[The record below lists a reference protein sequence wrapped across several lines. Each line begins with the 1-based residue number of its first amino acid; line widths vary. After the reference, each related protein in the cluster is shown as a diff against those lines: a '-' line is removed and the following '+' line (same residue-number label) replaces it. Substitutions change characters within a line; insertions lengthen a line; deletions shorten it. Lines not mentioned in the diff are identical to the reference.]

1 MKKLILLFLLGIGFC
16 QTNAQNEKEK
26 LQLKNIVVT
35 AYESVSQ
42 ADRQWLADIT
52 EKHPPGEFDTTYA
65 ISKLKEKF
73 GRQTSGMD
81 ELWICMMAYQK
92 MAAKEARDDR
102 KIQSQV
108 KRIMLASKAEK
119 IKMDNEAID
128 KGMQEAKEK
137 AVIAMDAATTG
148 LVTGI
153 VSGLLQI
160 RSSASSFSG
169 QDDNTR
175 KKDTI
180 KIKARITPVS
190 PKLSLSQYIKKLEGQ
205 LSMVKKG

>member
-1 MKKLILLFLLGIGFC
+1 MKKLILLFLLGIGFN
-16 QTNAQNEKEK
+16 QINGQNEKEK
-26 LQLKNIVVT
+26 LQVKNIVLT

-42 ADRQWLADIT
+42 ADRQWLADVT
-52 EKHPPGEFDTTYA
+52 EKHPPGDFDTGYA
-65 ISKLKEKF
+65 KTKLKERFSK
-73 GRQTSGMD
+73 QSSGMD

-92 MAAKEARDDR
+92 MATKEAREDR

-137 AVIAMDAATTG
+137 AAIAMEAATTS

-160 RSSASSFSG
+160 SSSASSFSG

-175 KKDTI
+175 KKDSI
-180 KIKARITPVS
+180 KIKAGVTPVRS
-190 PKLSLSQYIKKLEGQ
+190 KLSLSQYIKKLEGQ
-205 LSMVKKG
+205 LASLKKG